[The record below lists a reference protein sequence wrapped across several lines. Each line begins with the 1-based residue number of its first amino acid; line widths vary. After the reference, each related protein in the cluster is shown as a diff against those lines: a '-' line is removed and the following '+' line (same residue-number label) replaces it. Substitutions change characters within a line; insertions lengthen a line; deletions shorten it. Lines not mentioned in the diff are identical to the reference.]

1 LTPDGYNNQQSCGK
15 GCPEINITLFD
26 GRSYTAKLVGTD
38 PLTDLALKIDEK
50 IFLLYY
56 LATVIPLKL
65 ENGVAVGNPFN
76 LASTVTAGIVSAK
89 ARNINI
95 PGSTEPLSPSY
106 RPMRQLIPE
115 IAAEPW

>member
-1 LTPDGYNNQQSCGK
+1 
-15 GCPEINITLFD
+15 LFD
-26 GRSYTAKLVGTD
+26 GRSYTAKLVGTHHRFS
-38 PLTDLALKIDEK
+38 TLKIDEK
-50 IFLLYY
+50 NLSFILFGDSD
-56 LATVIPLKL
+56 TIGGEWV
-65 ENGVAVGNPFN
+65 VAVGNPFN

>member
-1 LTPDGYNNQQSCGK
+1 MK
-15 GCPEINITLFD
+15 
-26 GRSYTAKLVGTD
+26 
-38 PLTDLALKIDEK
+38 K

-56 LATVIPLKL
+56 LATDVPLI
-65 ENGVAVGNPFN
+65 EREWVVAVGNPFN
-76 LASTVTAGIVSAK
+76 LASTVTGIVSAK

-115 IAAEPW
+115 IARSLVTLEGKLIGINTAIHPQEFMAWLFL